1 MQGPLTIAATAP
13 GATVAW
19 VEQGEQRITPA
30 GLKEHLWA
38 GRPTSLHHLSDLE
51 DHVRDLDARTR
62 EAQRSVRIVRIEGPD
77 RLAAA
82 GHRPTRAA
90 SEASWNARADAV
102 TEALDTFVVDASK
115 ALSV

>member
-1 MQGPLTIAATAP
+1 MQ
-13 GATVAW
+13 
-19 VEQGEQRITPA
+19 A
-30 GLKEHLWA
+30 GLEGHLWA

-51 DHVRDLDARTR
+51 DHVRHLDARTR
-62 EAQRSVRIVRIEGPD
+62 EAQRSVRIEGPD

-82 GHRPTRAA
+82 GHRPTGAA